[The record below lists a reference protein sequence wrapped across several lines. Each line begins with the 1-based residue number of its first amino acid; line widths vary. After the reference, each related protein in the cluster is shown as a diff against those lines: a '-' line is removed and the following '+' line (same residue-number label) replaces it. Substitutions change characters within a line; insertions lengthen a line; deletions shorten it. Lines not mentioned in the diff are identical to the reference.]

1 MPVAAKPSRS
11 TSARAPSSRR
21 RHGSALSV
29 VARAVLPSGRILVC
43 CWAVAALVAGGYAV
57 ARETSLFAV
66 RRIDVS
72 GAPAPLAAEVRR
84 ALADMR
90 GRSLVGLDGA
100 AVIGRVQALP
110 EVEDARYDRAF
121 PSTLRLVVRAERPV
135 AVLRA
140 GKEFWLVSAR
150 ARVIARLRPH
160 SHPELPRIWIPASTQ
175 LATGQTLA
183 AGDGGAAARA
193 LAPLAGR
200 FPARIT
206 SVTLAGGELTFTL
219 AGRTELR
226 FGGLD
231 DLRAKLAVARR
242 ILPHLPAGTPY
253 LDVSV
258 PERPVASF
266 PNSQVSG

>member
-1 MPVAAKPSRS
+1 MLGR
-11 TSARAPSSRR
+11 T
-21 RHGSALSV
+21 
-29 VARAVLPSGRILVC
+29 VLPSGKILLG
-43 CWAVAALVAGGYAV
+43 CWLVAALAAGGYAL

-66 RRIDVS
+66 RSIDVS
-72 GAPAPLAAEVRR
+72 GAPAPLAAEIRR
-84 ALADMR
+84 TLASMR

-100 AVIGRVQALP
+100 AVLGRVEALP
-110 EVEDARYDRAF
+110 EVQDARYDRAF
-121 PSTLRLVVRAERPV
+121 PSTLRIVVHPERPV

-140 GKEFWLVSAR
+140 GLASWLVSAR
-150 ARVIARLRPH
+150 ARVVGRLRPRT
-160 SHPELPRIWIPASTQ
+160 HPELPRIWIPASTQ

-183 AGDGGAAARA
+183 AGEGGAAARA

-226 FGGLD
+226 FGRAE

-242 ILPHLPAGTPY
+242 ILPQLPAGTTY

-258 PERPVASF
+258 PERPVAEA
-266 PNSQVSG
+266 PNSQLSG